1 MEYRSICSSPIGDL
15 TLVCDDIGLT
25 QVSLLPRPDL
35 PLQNGHPLL
44 SQARQWLDRYFLG
57 KTPDPAELPLHPQG
71 TAYQKSVWA
80 QLLTIPWGE
89 SRSYG
94 QLAQEIT
101 AQTGTPTSP
110 RAIGAAVGKNPLWI
124 LIPCHRVLGAKGQ
137 LTGYAGGIENK
148 MWLLRHEGIP
158 FKEKIR

>member
-1 MEYRSICSSPIGDL
+1 MEYRSIYPSPIGDL
-15 TLVCDDIGLT
+15 TLVCNDTGLS

-35 PLQNGHPLL
+35 TLQNGHPLL

-71 TAYQKSVWA
+71 TAYQKYVWA

-94 QLAQEIT
+94 QLAQEIN

-158 FKEKIR
+158 FKEEIR